1 MASKKIACQKFAV
14 LCQLHLLCSPPKKLK
29 AAGHVP
35 ALYRA
40 GYTEAGSPNCTLSI
54 WTMFNYNC
62 PQTNTGSGF
71 DPTSW
76 KLASLHIRIE
86 LSEVPHLRS
95 EQCIL
100 ENVST
105 CAKNASKLV

>member
-62 PQTNTGSGF
+62 PQTNTGGGF

-76 KLASLHIRIE
+76 KLASLRILGINLVKF
-86 LSEVPHLRS
+86 LSD
-95 EQCIL
+95 QN
-100 ENVST
+100 NV
-105 CAKNASKLV
+105 CLKMF